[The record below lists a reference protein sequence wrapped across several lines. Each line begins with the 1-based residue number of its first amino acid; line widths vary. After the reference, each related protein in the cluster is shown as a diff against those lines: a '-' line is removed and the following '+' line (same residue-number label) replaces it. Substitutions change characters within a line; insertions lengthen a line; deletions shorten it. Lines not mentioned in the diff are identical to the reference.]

1 MFINITASETGNNK
15 GSSGA
20 LVNYLEKEN
29 RLQVEKGRG
38 LGHENWFNG
47 TGNEISRQEVRMK
60 IDRNIA
66 KLGRNDSKFFLI
78 NVSPSQKELAH
89 LYQTYGEHGAK
100 EKLKE
105 FAVKVMDEY
114 ARNFN
119 RPGIN
124 SHKDL
129 LWYAKHENFRYYK
142 HDDKEVKQGTR
153 QKGERKE
160 GRQDHIQI
168 IVSRK
173 DLTNTIKLSPQNTSK
188 GKNKE
193 HSAKLGEFD
202 RTAFKQSGEK
212 LFDTMFDFDRG
223 LKDTLTYANTMKNGT
238 TEQKAQM
245 KILDGI
251 PNQQAERSQ
260 ILKDISMEV
269 AEGLFGSIGEMT
281 SPTGKFA
288 VDLWSILMEP
298 IYVAPESAPIPK
310 RKKKKKK
317 RGKDQSEDQNQGMR
331 Y

>member
-1 MFINITASETGNNK
+1 MFINITAFETGNNK

-29 RLQVEKGRG
+29 HLQAEKGRG
-38 LGHENWFNG
+38 LDHENWFNG
-47 TGNEISRQEVRMK
+47 TDHEIRRQEVRMK

-78 NVSPSQKELAH
+78 NISPSQKELAH
-89 LYQTYGEHGAK
+89 LNEKYGEVGAK

-114 ARNFN
+114 AKNFK

-129 LWYAKHENFRYYK
+129 LWFAKHENYRYYK
-142 HDDKEVKQGTR
+142 HNDKEVKDGTR

-160 GRQDHIQI
+160 GRQIHIQI

-173 DLTNTIKLSPQNTSK
+173 DITNTIKLSSQNPSK

-193 HSAKLGEFD
+193 HSGKLGQFD
-202 RTAFKQSGEK
+202 RTAFKQSGEN
-212 LFDTMFDFDRG
+212 LFDKTFDFDRG

-238 TEQKAQM
+238 AVQKTQMQILGGIQIGQTEQTY
-245 KILDGI
+245 II
-251 PNQQAERSQ
+251 
-260 ILKDISMEV
+260 KDLGKDV
-269 AEGLFGSIGEMT
+269 AEGLFESIGEMIST
-281 SPTGKFA
+281 TGKVG
-288 VDLWSILMEP
+288 VDLLSMLMEP
-298 IYVAPESAPIPK
+298 VYIAPEPMEPPK

-317 RGKDQSEDQNQGMR
+317 GQSQDYG
-331 Y
+331 YSW